1 MAITLSFAGQLNV
14 TDSVSGT
21 VALSK
26 QLTNLSTAGTAFS
39 EAQTLSVGT
48 GGTTVSLPISPTN
61 FLYVKNLHATN
72 TLLVTWTPASGTF
85 GSAPIVTLQPGA
97 FIAFSEPTGAAG
109 ITALTLTGSASAT
122 LVEYVLGG

>member
-48 GGTTVSLPISPTN
+48 VGTTVSLPISPTN

-72 TLLVTWTPASGTF
+72 TLLVTWTPASGT
-85 GSAPIVTLQPGA
+85 SAPIVTLQPGA
-97 FIAFSEPTGAAG
+97 FIAFSKPTGAAG

>member
-72 TLLVTWTPASGTF
+72 TLLVTWTPASGT
-85 GSAPIVTLQPGA
+85 SAPIVTLQPGA

>member
-72 TLLVTWTPASGTF
+72 TLLVTWTPASGT
-85 GSAPIVTLQPGA
+85 SAQIVTLQPGA

>member
-48 GGTTVSLPISPTN
+48 NGTTVSLPISPTN

-72 TLLVTWTPASGTF
+72 TLLVTWTLASGT
-85 GSAPIVTLQPGA
+85 SAPIVTLQPGA